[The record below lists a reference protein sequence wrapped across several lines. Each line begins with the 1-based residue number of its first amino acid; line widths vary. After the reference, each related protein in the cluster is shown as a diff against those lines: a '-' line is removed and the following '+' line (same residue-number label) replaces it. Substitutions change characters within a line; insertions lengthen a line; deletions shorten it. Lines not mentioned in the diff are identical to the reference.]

1 MGAKEGCSSHASRLE
16 QLLRKVA
23 DEGDGEAAAVILLE
37 ELQQIHAELLEDEAE
52 MVLVDKVVIH
62 LDHQRARVRCVFL
75 GAVRVNLL
83 YCARNAQPLKHLN
96 LQFGLFE
103 ERRPVANHLDRVHP
117 VATGL
122 DLQHLPE
129 GATPQML
136 EHLEGLPCGRD
147 NLVAR
152 RHYEVTQFVVKAT
165 ARCYSG
171 RNDSAGVCG
180 GIHTGLHKFGDTAH
194 PFAAGFEG

>member
-1 MGAKEGCSSHASRLE
+1 MTRGGGSKGGWRSHASRLE

-23 DEGDGEAAAVILLE
+23 DERDGEATAVILLE
-37 ELQQIHAELLEDEAE
+37 ELQQVHAKLLEDEAE

-62 LDHQRARVRCVFL
+62 LNYQRTRVL
-75 GAVRVNLL
+75 GGVRVNTL
-83 YCARNAQPLKHLN
+83 CCTRDTQPLQQLDLN
-96 LQFGLFE
+96 FGLFE

-122 DLQHLPE
+122 HLQHLSE

-136 EHLEGLPCGRD
+136 EHLEGPPSGRD

-152 RHYEVTQFVVKAT
+152 RHNEVTQFVVKAA
-165 ARCYSG
+165 ARCHG
-171 RNDSAGVCG
+171 RMREGSMWSMDSETLL
-180 GIHTGLHKFGDTAH
+180 HTRLRQALKA
-194 PFAAGFEG
+194 E

>member
-1 MGAKEGCSSHASRLE
+1 MVGAKEGWSSHASHLE

-23 DEGDGEAAAVILLE
+23 YEGDREATAVILLE
-37 ELQQIHAELLEDEAE
+37 ELQQVHAELLEDEAE
-52 MVLVDKVVIH
+52 MVLVDKVVMH
-62 LDHQRARVRCVFL
+62 LNHQRTRVRCVFL
-75 GAVRVNLL
+75 GGVRVSPLC
-83 YCARNAQPLKHLN
+83 CARNAQPLQHLN
-96 LQFGLFE
+96 LHFGLFE

-122 DLQHLPE
+122 HLQHLPK

-136 EHLEGLPCGRD
+136 EHLEGPPSGRD

-152 RHYEVTQFVVKAT
+152 RHDEVTQFVVKAA
-165 ARCYSG
+165 ARCDGG
-171 RNDSAGVCG
+171 RMRAPEGVE
-180 GIHTGLHKFGDTAH
+180 HTHRPHGFGDTAH